1 MDDDLYNGFQTSFM
15 QNYENSRT
23 DIDYENTQK
32 LSSYGK
38 KRNTPKL
45 LSREAATA
53 LSSTTLAR
61 PTTGMRPVGYTSEA
75 GRQYDPFLNQRQA
88 LKKTISLDVRR
99 PEQPEEKYKGLETK
113 ILYLL
118 EESILESTS
127 TKDPNLSSALN
138 KAKEAA
144 SLDRTLLR
152 LRDQNGDSSYHSF
165 EHITFPVLFNLANIY
180 AKSKMYVE
188 ALNTYA
194 MMTKN
199 KMFPNV
205 NRLKINMGN
214 IYFQLGH
221 FSKAIKMYRM
231 ALDQVPS
238 NQKELRLKI
247 SHNIGKILYNG
258 NANDSCKYLT
268 V

>member
-1 MDDDLYNGFQTSFM
+1 MDDDVYNGFQSSFL

-23 DIDYENTQK
+23 NIDYETTQR

-38 KRNTPKL
+38 KKSTPKL
-45 LSREAATA
+45 ISREATATA
-53 LSSTTLAR
+53 LSSSTLMR
-61 PTTGMRPVGYTSEA
+61 PTTGMRAVGYTSEA

-99 PEQPEEKYKGLETK
+99 PEEQPDEKYKGLEKK
-113 ILYLL
+113 ILFIL

-127 TKDPNLSSALN
+127 AKDSNLSSALN
-138 KAKEAA
+138 KAKEAS

-152 LRDQNGDSSYHSF
+152 LRDQNGDSTYHNF
-165 EHITFPVLFNLANIY
+165 DITFSVLANLANIY
-180 AKSKMYVE
+180 TKSKMYVE

-214 IYFQLGH
+214 
-221 FSKAIKMYRM
+221 M
-231 ALDQVPS
+231 
-238 NQKELRLKI
+238 
-247 SHNIGKILYNG
+247 
-258 NANDSCKYLT
+258 
-268 V
+268 